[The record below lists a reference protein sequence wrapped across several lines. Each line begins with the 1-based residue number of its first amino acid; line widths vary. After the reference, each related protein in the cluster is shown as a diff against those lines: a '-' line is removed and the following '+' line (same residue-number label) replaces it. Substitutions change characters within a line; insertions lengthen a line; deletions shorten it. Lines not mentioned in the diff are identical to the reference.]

1 MIKKVI
7 KRDGSEV
14 IFDKEK
20 IYNAIVKAMKYGVG
34 YIEEEIAKDVAN
46 EIENHFLLTEEVPT
60 IYEIEKLVFDLLI
73 KKDRKEVARVYEGYR
88 SVQTFK
94 RENKGN
100 QLIDS
105 VIGLVEMTNEEV
117 MKENSNKQA
126 ELVSTQRDLIAGEVS
141 KIIAKNYMI
150 PPHIV
155 QANDIG
161 AIKIHDLD
169 YYMNGIYNCF
179 DKTTKVI
186 TDRGTFSFEELGEG
200 AEISVPT
207 HTGEWKKAVVK
218 SYGVQDLYK
227 MTFKRQNGTTKE
239 VLCTDNHR
247 WLLADGTI
255 TTDIKLGD
263 RLQETPVIENF
274 DIKNLTKEEKESW
287 VLGFV
292 IGDGT
297 DYTKEGSYGCQ
308 VRLCGNKNKY
318 RFIFDDLGYKCF
330 NVKDDSGD
338 VIYIIPKM
346 RKQDFLD
353 NKGYKTLNKVQKI
366 ALINGL
372 YCADA
377 SLYKGKFKMITS
389 VDDRVLTMVR
399 ELSELAGY
407 YLNGEFVVEGTTN
420 YAPNGRK
427 PLTYIQFN
435 RKQYRVKWRLT
446 EKQYVKKDVVWCL
459 EVEDNHSFIL
469 SNGMVT
475 GNCELVNLEDMLQN
489 GTVINKKMIRKP
501 KSLRTAM
508 TVATQIS
515 AQVSSSTYGLK

>member
-117 MKENSNKQA
+117 MNENSNKQA

-169 YYMNGIYNCF
+169 YYMNGIYNC
-179 DKTTKVI
+179 
-186 TDRGTFSFEELGEG
+186 
-200 AEISVPT
+200 
-207 HTGEWKKAVVK
+207 
-218 SYGVQDLYK
+218 
-227 MTFKRQNGTTKE
+227 
-239 VLCTDNHR
+239 
-247 WLLADGTI
+247 
-255 TTDIKLGD
+255 
-263 RLQETPVIENF
+263 
-274 DIKNLTKEEKESW
+274 
-287 VLGFV
+287 
-292 IGDGT
+292 
-297 DYTKEGSYGCQ
+297 
-308 VRLCGNKNKY
+308 
-318 RFIFDDLGYKCF
+318 
-330 NVKDDSGD
+330 
-338 VIYIIPKM
+338 
-346 RKQDFLD
+346 
-353 NKGYKTLNKVQKI
+353 
-366 ALINGL
+366 
-372 YCADA
+372 
-377 SLYKGKFKMITS
+377 
-389 VDDRVLTMVR
+389 
-399 ELSELAGY
+399 
-407 YLNGEFVVEGTTN
+407 
-420 YAPNGRK
+420 
-427 PLTYIQFN
+427 
-435 RKQYRVKWRLT
+435 
-446 EKQYVKKDVVWCL
+446 
-459 EVEDNHSFIL
+459 
-469 SNGMVT
+469 
-475 GNCELVNLEDMLQN
+475 ELVNLEDMLQN

>member
-169 YYMNGIYNCF
+169 YYMNGIYNC
-179 DKTTKVI
+179 
-186 TDRGTFSFEELGEG
+186 
-200 AEISVPT
+200 
-207 HTGEWKKAVVK
+207 
-218 SYGVQDLYK
+218 
-227 MTFKRQNGTTKE
+227 
-239 VLCTDNHR
+239 
-247 WLLADGTI
+247 
-255 TTDIKLGD
+255 
-263 RLQETPVIENF
+263 
-274 DIKNLTKEEKESW
+274 
-287 VLGFV
+287 
-292 IGDGT
+292 
-297 DYTKEGSYGCQ
+297 
-308 VRLCGNKNKY
+308 
-318 RFIFDDLGYKCF
+318 
-330 NVKDDSGD
+330 
-338 VIYIIPKM
+338 
-346 RKQDFLD
+346 
-353 NKGYKTLNKVQKI
+353 
-366 ALINGL
+366 
-372 YCADA
+372 
-377 SLYKGKFKMITS
+377 
-389 VDDRVLTMVR
+389 
-399 ELSELAGY
+399 
-407 YLNGEFVVEGTTN
+407 
-420 YAPNGRK
+420 
-427 PLTYIQFN
+427 
-435 RKQYRVKWRLT
+435 
-446 EKQYVKKDVVWCL
+446 
-459 EVEDNHSFIL
+459 
-469 SNGMVT
+469 
-475 GNCELVNLEDMLQN
+475 ELVNLEDMLQN

-515 AQVSSSTYGLK
+515 AQVSSSTYGGQTMTLTHLAPFVRIEKERIERELIEDGLTCDNFDEVVMKRLKREIKHSVQLFNYQISIISGTNGQTPFISLAMYISENPEYEEETAMLIEEFLHQRIEGIENEFGIKTTQTFPKLLFFLDENNVPKDSKYHYLTELAALSTAKRLSPDYISVKVMNELYGTAYPCMGE